1 MKRFIFGIFFI
12 ASALSLFADVDE
24 NDIIS
29 RGNGVKYI
37 YTPKGQ
43 QVLAETYSW
52 DMTSAE
58 NKELKNRCKSMYPNA
73 VVIGDA
79 SVKYN
84 CHAYAWRV
92 NVSGVP
98 DYWLNAVKRKS
109 GSINLSKFW
118 TNDLYIEIEPGI
130 KRIAEKIVYYKDN
143 NIIDDSITHSAV
155 TSKVNGYYESKW
167 GAWPLMRHLPDD
179 VPAGYGTNKRYFV
192 LLNTEDG
199 VLVCSNGYGEI
210 EPYKRATYSADA
222 SLKTR
227 LLAKRITCTIENAK
241 GDDAVE
247 RGTAVVHNYSSDGID
262 ATFTKSGIY
271 EMYLK
276 FYDKDDFLLGNF
288 WFEAIVV
295 D

>member
-1 MKRFIFGIFFI
+1 MKKSLFGILFI

-43 QVLAETYSW
+43 KVLAETLNW
-52 DMTSAE
+52 EMTSAE
-58 NKELKNRCKSMYPNA
+58 NKELKNKCKSMFPNA

-84 CHAYAWRV
+84 CHACAWRV
-92 NVSGVP
+92 NVNGLP
-98 DYWLNAVKRKS
+98 DYWLPPVKIKSNAK
-109 GSINLSKFW
+109 NLSKFW
-118 TNDLYIEIEPGI
+118 TNDMFIEIEPEI
-130 KRIAEKIVYYKDN
+130 KRIAEKIIYYKSN
-143 NIIDDSITHSAV
+143 NFIDSLITHSAV
-155 TSKVNGYYESKW
+155 PSKVSGYYESKW

-192 LLNTEDG
+192 LLTTENG
-199 VLVCSNGYGEI
+199 VLNCSNGDGEI
-210 EPYKRATYSADA
+210 APNERATYSADA

-276 FYDKDDFLLGNF
+276 FYDKDNFLLGNF